1 MPILDPH
8 SFEFISRS
16 AEQTRRLGMRLGA
29 LLRAGDVICLVG
41 DLGSG
46 KTTLVQGI
54 ASGWGSLD
62 LVTSPTF
69 VMVNVYSGPD
79 AARLYHLD
87 AYRLSSA
94 REAEDLDLEPMLE
107 TGLLVVEWAERI
119 QEALPREHLWVTLRW
134 IDNEQRDLVFAARGK
149 RYQSVLA
156 SVRKQIFGIM

>member
-16 AEQTRRLGMRLGA
+16 TKQTRRLGMRLGA
-29 LLRAGDVICLVG
+29 LLRVGDVVCLVG

-62 LVTSPTF
+62 QVTSPTF
-69 VMVNVYSGPD
+69 VLVNVYRGPD
-79 AARLYHLD
+79 SACLYHLD

-119 QEALPREHLWVTLRW
+119 QEALPPERMWVTLRW
-134 IDNEQRDLVFAARGK
+134 IDDEQRDLVFAARGS

-156 SVRKQIFGIM
+156 AVRKQIFGIM